1 MTIEKETPW
10 LVLKFGG
17 TSVSSGDSWRTIQ
30 STIRGRLAD
39 GYRVVVVHSALSGVS
54 NQLEGLLGQSLD
66 GKHEKALAE
75 IVRVHEEL
83 GAELGIEVEPLLE
96 GYFVELRQLLAGIAL
111 IGEVSPRLHA
121 RVMSVGELMATR
133 IGAQYLNTVG
143 IDAEWLDARTVL
155 HSQSTGDSTE
165 RGRYLAAVCHY
176 EPDENLQQRLAAT
189 SGVVLTQGFI
199 AGSAG
204 GHTVL
209 LGRGGSDTSASYLAA
224 RLQASG
230 LEIWTDVPGMFSA
243 NPHSVP
249 SARLL
254 RLLSYNEALEIATSG
269 GKVLHPRCIPPV
281 RRYSIPISIHWTAEP
296 DHKGTLISD
305 SPGDGGPRVK
315 AISMKTGLTL
325 VSMETMGMWQQVGF
339 LADVFQVFR
348 RYGISIDLVST
359 SETNVTVSLD
369 PAANA
374 MERDILDR
382 VVHDLGSFC
391 RARVIRA
398 CAAVS
403 LVGRHI
409 RAILHELGPA
419 LELFEEQRIHLVSQ
433 AANDLNFTFV
443 VDQDQAHRLMIELH
457 DLLIK
462 RTGDDE
468 ILGPTW
474 EMLSAPETG
483 SVRVHEQWWQRKRDR
498 LIDIGR
504 SESSA
509 YVYDLETLDEAL
521 QDIVSVDAVDRVLY
535 AVKANGHPEVLRRV
549 YEAGLGFE
557 CVSPGEVDLVLELFP
572 GLDRKR
578 ILFTPNFAP
587 RSEYEYGIAAGVWL
601 TLDNVYP
608 LQHWPELFHGHEVF
622 IRIDPGQGR
631 GHHKHVRTAGRL
643 SKFGV
648 PLYELDELEVL
659 VREAGVEVVG
669 LHCHSGS
676 GILNPNNWQDTAT
689 VLAKVADRFPDVRFL
704 DLGGGLGVPESA
716 KQERLDLDALG
727 QSLQAVKVAHPGF
740 ELWLEPGR
748 FLIARAGVL
757 VTQVTQTKGKGEVRY
772 VGVATGMNSLIRPA
786 LYGAYHE
793 IVNLS
798 RLEEPARETVNVV
811 GPICETG
818 DKLGVDRLMPTSQ
831 EGDII
836 AIANAGAY
844 GYVMSSHYN
853 LRAPAKEIVI

>member
-1 MTIEKETPW
+1 MTTRKERPW

-17 TSVSSGDSWRTIQ
+17 TSVSSAESWRTIETTVR
-30 STIRGRLAD
+30 SRLAD
-39 GYRVVVVHSALSGVS
+39 GYRLVVVHSALSGVS
-54 NQLEGLLGQSLD
+54 NQLESLLEESLD
-66 GKHEKALAE
+66 GQHEKMLDQ
-75 IVRVHEEL
+75 IISVHCEL
-83 GAELGIEVEPLLE
+83 GASLDIDAEPLLKD
-96 GYFVELRQLLAGIAL
+96 YFAELRQLVAGIAL

-133 IGAQYLNTVG
+133 IGAQYLKTMGV
-143 IDAEWLDARTVL
+143 DAEWVDARTIL
-155 HSQSTGDSTE
+155 QSESTGDSTE

-176 EPDENLQQRLAAT
+176 EPDEALQQELGAN

-199 AGSAG
+199 AGGAG

-224 RLQASG
+224 RLQASR

-249 SARLL
+249 AARLL

-281 RRYSIPISIHWTAEP
+281 RRYRIPISIHWTSRPE
-296 DHKGTLISD
+296 HQGTLISA

-369 PAANA
+369 PAANVL
-374 MERDILDR
+374 ERDILDR
-382 VVHDLGSFC
+382 LVHDLGSFC
-391 RARVIRA
+391 RAKVIRA

-443 VDQDQAHRLMIELH
+443 VDQDQAHRLMQQLH

-462 RTGDDE
+462 RVGDDE

-474 EMLSAPETG
+474 EMLKAPEAG
-483 SVRVHEQWWQRKRDR
+483 SAIVEAQWWQRKRDR
-498 LIDIGR
+498 LIDIAH

-509 YVYDLETLDEAL
+509 YVYDRDTLDEAL
-521 QDIVSVDAVDRVLY
+521 QDIVSVNAVDRVLY
-535 AVKANGHPEVLRRV
+535 AIKANNHPEVLQRV

-557 CVSPGEVDLVLELFP
+557 CVSPGEVDLVLQLFP
-572 GLDRKR
+572 QLDRKR

-587 RSEYEYGIAAGVWL
+587 RSEYEYGVATGVWL

-608 LQHWPELFHGHEVF
+608 LQHWPELFRDTEVF
-622 IRIDPGQGR
+622 IRIDPGQGH

-648 PLYELDELEVL
+648 PLYELDELEAL
-659 VREAGVEVVG
+659 VAEAGVRVIG

-676 GILNPNNWQDTAT
+676 GILNPSNWQDTAT
-689 VLAKVADRFPDVRFL
+689 VLAKVADRFPEVRFL
-704 DLGGGLGVPESA
+704 DLGGGLGVPDST

-727 QSLQAVKVAHPGF
+727 ESLGTVKAAHPRF

-757 VTQVTQTKGKGEVRY
+757 VTRVTQTKGKGEVRY

-793 IVNLS
+793 IINLS
-798 RLEEPARETVNVV
+798 RLDEPARETVNIV

-818 DKLGVDRLMPTSQ
+818 DKLGVDRLMPISH
-831 EGDII
+831 EGDVI
-836 AIANAGAY
+836 AVANAGAY

-853 LRAPAKEIVI
+853 LRPPAKEVVI